1 MLYIIGTGPGDPGLI
16 TVKGLNVLRSVN
28 VVAGWGSVLDR
39 FSEYLVAKRIIRL
52 SYRNEAEGLKE
63 LMTSAINGDAALLIH
78 GDPSVSESQL
88 MSKITQLC
96 REYGVNYEVI
106 PGVSS
111 VNAVLGGLLGIDLD
125 SSVFISLHVRGSLDD
140 RLEELKTILKVLR
153 RYIVVLPPPYPHGPR
168 LIAKSLLDLGCDPEV
183 IIIERATYND
193 QRIMRTKASSIINLS
208 NEFSDLSIM
217 VVPPCDR
224 G

>member
-1 MLYIIGTGPGDPGLI
+1 M
-16 TVKGLNVLRSVN
+16 
-28 VVAGWGSVLDR
+28 VAGWGSVLDR

-125 SSVFISLHVRGSLDD
+125 SSVFISLHVRGGSLDD